1 MSRISRRDAR
11 VLALQTLYEAD
22 TARHPADEVLNR
34 HLAQVARPAAARQYA
49 IALVQGVMREATTL
63 DQMISALAPKF
74 PADQLSAID
83 RNILRIALYEMREGE
98 VPLEVAISEA
108 VNIAKEFGSET
119 SARFVNGVL
128 GAAANL

>member
-34 HLAQVARPAAARQYA
+34 HLAQVARPAAVRQYA

>member
-1 MSRISRRDAR
+1 MSRRDAR

-22 TARHPADEVLNR
+22 TAHHPADEVLNR
-34 HLAQVARPAAARQYA
+34 HLAEVAWPAAVRQYA
-49 IALVQGVMREATTL
+49 MELVQGVMREAKSL

-74 PADQLSAID
+74 PAEQLSAID
-83 RNILRIALYEMREGE
+83 RNILRIALYEMREGKA
-98 VPLEVAISEA
+98 PLEVAISEA

-119 SARFVNGVL
+119 SSRFVNGVL

>member
-1 MSRISRRDAR
+1 MSRREAR

-34 HLAQVARPAAARQYA
+34 HLAQVAWPAAVRQYA

-63 DQMISALAPKF
+63 DQMIGALAPKF

-83 RNILRIALYEMREGE
+83 RNILRIALYEMREGA